1 MVALLKGSLWVVGWE
16 HGCGMGAWLWML
28 ASPTFGGKNT
38 TAWRFGGETMEEWF
52 VGGRAGF
59 EIKEKR

>member
-1 MVALLKGSLWVVGWE
+1 MVALLKGSVWVVGWE
-16 HGCGMGAWLWML
+16 HGCGML

-38 TAWRFGGETMEEWF
+38 TAWRFGGETTEEWF
-52 VGGRAGF
+52 VGGRAWF

>member
-1 MVALLKGSLWVVGWE
+1 MVWCTMVYVVEGE
-16 HGCGMGAWLWML
+16 RVGCRMGAWLWMS

-52 VGGRAGF
+52 VGGSAWF

>member
-1 MVALLKGSLWVVGWE
+1 MVYAGGVVEGE
-16 HGCGMGAWLWML
+16 RVGCWMGAWFRML

-52 VGGRAGF
+52 VGGRAWF